1 MGLGRDC
8 SPARATTL
16 GNLDISSLCTGLNA
30 ILRRDCSPARSLIAI
45 LSLLNAF
52 PKNLFTMEPNM
63 FLLIDVGPDAFGQ
76 QSKSFKACS
85 SDNFGTWLLQVL
97 SPLVTMRP
105 TASTKVEL
113 EGVVGGHSVCGVHPG
128 GSKQVVRVTL
138 VSGEKLDRGKAGT
151 DLAHALHVEGSLNE
165 GKVSAQRQGKPT
177 GDAPILRIKRMTS
190 FLGQLSGLLLLGH
203 VSSIHWLAKGRLA
216 TFGRQVG
223 RNDKMMFQ
231 GVPSVA
237 KLFLE
242 VGDQIMAKPICSGSL
257 FGKQIC
263 IAVAHPPIVV
273 VASIDGRLVGQV
285 GFHPDHFQKTMSC
298 LQPGSSGTVDGM
310 PKEAIG
316 RWAMPGAFIETRGNP
331 KVVTHKDGISFGMP
345 KGLQDGSGL
354 SSRDS
359 LLARRA
365 AERVPKVIKVKTIGV
380 GQNAGKTKPTSPKH
394 RVTGMLSPTAIACKD
409 GSMNREPPSPGDL
422 ELKA

>member
-1 MGLGRDC
+1 MGLCRDC
-8 SPARATTL
+8 SPARTVTL
-16 GNLDISSLCTGLNA
+16 RTLHTSSLCTGLNV

-52 PKNLFTMEPNM
+52 PKKLFTMEANM

-76 QSKSFKACS
+76 QSKSFEACS

-128 GSKQVVRVTL
+128 GTKKIVRVTL
-138 VSGEKLDRGKAGT
+138 VSAEKLDRGKAGT

-223 RNDKMMFQ
+223 RNDKMVF
-231 GVPSVA
+231 
-237 KLFLE
+237 
-242 VGDQIMAKPICSGSL
+242 
-257 FGKQIC
+257 
-263 IAVAHPPIVV
+263 
-273 VASIDGRLVGQV
+273 
-285 GFHPDHFQKTMSC
+285 
-298 LQPGSSGTVDGM
+298 
-310 PKEAIG
+310 
-316 RWAMPGAFIETRGNP
+316 
-331 KVVTHKDGISFGMP
+331 
-345 KGLQDGSGL
+345 
-354 SSRDS
+354 
-359 LLARRA
+359 
-365 AERVPKVIKVKTIGV
+365 
-380 GQNAGKTKPTSPKH
+380 
-394 RVTGMLSPTAIACKD
+394 
-409 GSMNREPPSPGDL
+409 
-422 ELKA
+422 